1 MRQAVLLC
9 RYANQDFFR
18 IMGKEPPMTPLDRAV
33 FTHCLIELYNNE
45 VAPPKEPPPDT
56 DHA

>member
-1 MRQAVLLC
+1 
-9 RYANQDFFR
+9 
-18 IMGKEPPMTPLDRAV
+18 MTPLDRAV